1 MEINK
6 TVSRRKFIKLTS
18 VSGAFLAL
26 GFPISSIAGGTIIEA
41 GLENLL
47 RKFSNEIEINPFI
60 LIEESGKITIFSHK
74 PEMGQGTWQSMPMII
89 AEELDVDPMSIHIQ
103 STKGEKK
110 FGSQGVGGSSSVRGS
125 WDMLRKA
132 GASAKEM
139 LIKAA
144 SIQWKVPMEACHASE
159 GRVYHTT
166 SEKSLSYGELVAA
179 ASKLEVPNDPKL
191 KDPSKYKWIGK
202 SLPRQD
208 IPLKTN
214 GQAIYG
220 IDQKIAGMLYASIE
234 RCPTI
239 HGKIKSIDDTETK
252 KVKGV
257 RQVISSQRNIFRFK
271 MVGVAV
277 IADNYFSALDGRKKL
292 KVEWDN
298 EEAKKTDT
306 DVFFNELKTLAKNE
320 GAVHEKAPDFEKL
333 FSKSKKKLVSQYE
346 TPFQAHSPMEPQTA
360 LVDVKENSCEVWASV
375 QGPDAVRKTL
385 SDFLKIPEDKIIV
398 HTPFLGGSFGRKGF
412 YDFIYEAAYLSKE
425 LKAPVKVIWTRED
438 DISQGPFRPGM
449 LSQMEGFLDEAGN
462 ISGMHHKVIAPSIQ
476 HQLWQ
481 GLKAGEPDMWPMGEI
496 SRGALPYKI
505 PQYKT
510 SYTLAET
517 EIPLCWWRSVYS
529 STTFFGQ
536 ESFIDE
542 MAILARKDPM
552 QYRLDMMKDE
562 PRFYNLLQSL
572 KEKSGWDKPLA
583 KGKGKGVAL
592 VKSFGSI
599 VANVVFVGKAGSGK
613 MRIEKVVSMIDCGLS
628 INPDNIK
635 AQIEGS
641 IVMAITAAIKEPIT
655 FKEGRTQQ
663 SNFHNYSMLRM
674 NEVPEIEVH
683 VVDSKENPTGVG
695 EPGVP
700 PVAPALTNAIFNATK
715 NRIKKLPFNLHE
727 V

>member
-6 TVSRRKFIKLTS
+6 SVSRRKFIKLTS

-26 GFPISSIAGGTIIEA
+26 GFPISSIAGGTIIE
-41 GLENLL
+41 NLL
-47 RKFSNEIEINPFI
+47 GKLAENIEINPFI
-60 LIEESGKITIFSHK
+60 LIEETGKITLFNPK

-89 AEELDVDPMSIHIQ
+89 AEELDVNPMSIHIQ
-103 STKGEKK
+103 ATKGEKK
-110 FGSQGVGGSSSVRGS
+110 FGSQSVGGSYSVRGS

-144 SIQWKVPMEACHASE
+144 SIQWKVPMEECHASE
-159 GRVYHTT
+159 GRVYHT
-166 SEKSLSYGELVAA
+166 SSKKSLSYGELVSA
-179 ASKLEVPNDPKL
+179 ASKLEVPANPKL
-191 KDPSKYKWIGK
+191 KDPSEYKWIGK

-214 GQAIYG
+214 GEAIYG
-220 IDQKIAGMLYASIE
+220 IDHKTTGMLYASIE

-239 HGKIKSIDDTETK
+239 NGKIKSIDDTETK

-257 RQVISSQRNIFRFK
+257 QQVIISQRNIFSLK

-277 IADNYFSALDGRKKL
+277 IADNYYSAQAGRKKL
-292 KVEWDN
+292 KIEWDN
-298 EEAKKTDT
+298 EAAKKTDT
-306 DVFFNELKTLAKNE
+306 DVFYNELKTLSKNE
-320 GAVHEKAPDFEKL
+320 GAVHEKSSDFEKV

-375 QGPDAVRKTL
+375 QGPDSVKSGL
-385 SDFLKIPEDKIIV
+385 KDFLQIPEEKIIV
-398 HTPFLGGSFGRKGF
+398 HAPFLGGSFGRKGF
-412 YDFIYEAAYLSKE
+412 YDFINEAAYLSRE

-449 LSQMEGFLDEAGN
+449 MSQMEGFLDEEDN
-462 ISGMHHKVIAPSIQ
+462 IGGLHHKVIAPSIQ
-476 HQLWQ
+476 HRLWN
-481 GLKAGEPDMWPMGEI
+481 GLKAGEPDMWAMGEI
-496 SRGALPYKI
+496 SREALPYKI
-505 PQYKT
+505 PKYKT
-510 SYTLAET
+510 SYILAET

-542 MAILARKDPM
+542 MAVLAKKDPLN
-552 QYRLDMMKDE
+552 YRLDMMKGQ

-572 KEKSGWDKPLA
+572 KEKSGWDQPMA
-583 KGKGKGVAL
+583 KGKGKGVAI

-599 VANVVFVGKAGSGK
+599 VANVVFVGRDQSGK
-613 MRIEKVVSMIDCGLS
+613 MRIEKVVSMIDCGLPV
-628 INPDNIK
+628 NPDNIK

-641 IVMAITAAIKEPIT
+641 IIMAITAAIKEPIT
-655 FKEGRTQQ
+655 FKDGKTQQ
-663 SNFHNYSMLRM
+663 TNFNNYSMLRM
-674 NEVPEIEVH
+674 NETPEIEVH
-683 VVDSKENPTGVG
+683 IVNSTEHPGGVG

-700 PVAPALTNAIFNATK
+700 PVAPALTNAIFHATNK
-715 NRIKKLPFNLHE
+715 RIKKLPFNLNE
-727 V
+727 I